1 MCRWRGQ
8 WRRFYNA
15 LINALTKALKGAEM
29 SNKPKEIEVTLAKA
43 HTHAGVSYAK
53 GDKIKVRPSQKVWL
67 AANNVIA
74 TEESK

>member
-1 MCRWRGQ
+1 M
-8 WRRFYNA
+8 
-15 LINALTKALKGAEM
+15 K
-29 SNKPKEIEVTLAKA
+29 KPQEKVEVILAKA

>member
-1 MCRWRGQ
+1 MCLWPGL
-8 WRRFYNA
+8 WKRFYNA

-29 SNKPKEIEVTLAKA
+29 KKPQEKVEVILAKA
-43 HTHAGVSYAK
+43 HTHAGKPYAK